1 MAYPDPVARRIIF
14 SNHVVASKSIEGEET
29 SIRHTEFLGS
39 TSSDTLSRSL
49 GGKGTAVINA
59 AQWGDKWSSAT
70 HPSIQNW
77 EEFTTVNWEDV
88 LIHPAES
95 GKITISTTGIQLSSD
110 GSDCA
115 FLYVKN
121 LGTDDDATY
130 DDEVLVSLNGISGN
144 YYITIPPNGSVCLR
158 GDGTTLDC
166 NDIYVKCSSGETT
179 QVEYLIAK
187 E

>member
-1 MAYPDPVARRIIF
+1 MAYPDAVGRRIIF
-14 SNHVVASKSIEGEET
+14 STHVVPTQSVEGEET
-29 SIRHTEFLGS
+29 SIRHTEFVS
-39 TSSDTLSRSL
+39 TVNKAL
-49 GGKGTAVINA
+49 GGKGNATINP
-59 AQWGDKWSSAT
+59 AQWGDQWSSAT
-70 HPSIQNW
+70 HPLIQNW

-166 NDIYVKCSSGETT
+166 NDIYVKCSFGETT